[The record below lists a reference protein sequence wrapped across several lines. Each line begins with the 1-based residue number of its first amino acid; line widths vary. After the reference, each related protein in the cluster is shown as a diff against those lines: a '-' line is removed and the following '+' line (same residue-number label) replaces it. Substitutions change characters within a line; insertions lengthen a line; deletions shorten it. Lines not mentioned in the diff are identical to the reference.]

1 MVKFYRAPGGWA
13 FAVRRDG
20 ERVQVWRIQRTRWIE
35 EAALP
40 AVANPLSWA
49 LIASALDLSDV
60 HRAREA
66 GVSWAEHVA
75 LTLHGGL
82 PAGSFPGTL
91 ATALVHGTE
100 IPEDEELEQGPLLAE
115 VCLDAARDRWVELC
129 ASKVE
134 RALAALRE
142 AVERVERLTT
152 LDLEREQQSEI
163 RSLAR
168 RLLPAEPEA
177 TRSTI
182 PAPLPRDTVPLL
194 ALVG

>member
-100 IPEDEELEQGPLLAE
+100 IPED
-115 VCLDAARDRWVELC
+115 VCLDAARDRWLELC

-142 AVERVERLTT
+142 AVERVERLTPV
-152 LDLEREQQSEI
+152 DLEREQQSEI

-177 TRSTI
+177 NRSTF